1 MISMFDHVCTA
12 KLILISLVLAV
23 TIDISILYFPCTR
36 AAQVFFFFSF
46 LLNIN
51 ITYQKS
57 CDYRY
62 FQGVEDKYVTPNTME

>member
-23 TIDISILYFPCTR
+23 TIDISIVYFPCNR
-36 AAQVFFFFSF
+36 AAQVFFFSF